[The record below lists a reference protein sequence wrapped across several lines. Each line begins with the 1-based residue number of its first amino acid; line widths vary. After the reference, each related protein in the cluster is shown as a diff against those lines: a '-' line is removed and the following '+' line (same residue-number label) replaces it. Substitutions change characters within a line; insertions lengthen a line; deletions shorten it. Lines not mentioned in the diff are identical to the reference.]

1 ITESMLKQHNNL
13 PLEDLFLLNNILL
26 SCADTYIRLKMFGR
40 LKETLQLSHFIMS
53 TIQDFQ
59 KMPMYCMYEWKL
71 SIFYL
76 KDINRA
82 RNYFEQSILFTQ
94 MTGDTYLVQ
103 KLRGEW
109 NKDIH
114 YI

>member
-1 ITESMLKQHNNL
+1 
-13 PLEDLFLLNNILL
+13 
-26 SCADTYIRLKMFGR
+26 
-40 LKETLQLSHFIMS
+40 
-53 TIQDFQ
+53 
-59 KMPMYCMYEWKL
+59 MPMYCMYEWKL

>member
-1 ITESMLKQHNNL
+1 
-13 PLEDLFLLNNILL
+13 
-26 SCADTYIRLKMFGR
+26 
-40 LKETLQLSHFIMS
+40 MS